1 MPAGNAAGKGHSR
14 RFVLKCLAG
23 ASAALAA
30 FPFAPQAEASP
41 SGRPLIVFFSRTGRT
56 RRLAAMI
63 RERVGGDMVEL
74 KTVKPYPQ
82 DYDATVSQAKKEQ
95 QAGARPA
102 LATELPP
109 LEGCGTVFLGYPNW
123 WGTMP
128 MALFTLL
135 EKHRFSGKTIVPF
148 CTHGGSRLGRS
159 VEDIKRLCPEA
170 SVLRGFAAFGSRV
183 EEAGD
188 QLDAW
193 LHSLNMAQAREQTRE
208 QASMH
213 SKESAMSEAVQG

>member
-14 RFVLKCLAG
+14 RFVLKSLAG
-23 ASAALAA
+23 ASVALAA
-30 FPFAPQAEASP
+30 FPFALRAGETAPA
-41 SGRPLIVFFSRTGRT
+41 GRPLIVFFSRTGRT

-63 RERVGGDMVEL
+63 RERVGGDMAEL

-135 EKHRFSGKTIVPF
+135 EKYDFSGKTVVPF

-159 VEDIKRLCPEA
+159 VDDIRKLCPKA
-170 SVLRGFAAFGSRV
+170 RMLQGFAAFGDSV
-183 EEAGD
+183 EQAGKGV
-188 QLDAW
+188 DAW
-193 LHSLNMAQAREQTRE
+193 LRGIGMAQAR
-208 QASMH
+208 
-213 SKESAMSEAVQG
+213 

>member
-1 MPAGNAAGKGHSR
+1 
-14 RFVLKCLAG
+14 
-23 ASAALAA
+23 
-30 FPFAPQAEASP
+30 
-41 SGRPLIVFFSRTGRT
+41 
-56 RRLAAMI
+56 
-63 RERVGGDMVEL
+63 MVEL
-74 KTVKPYPQ
+74 KTVRPYPQ
-82 DYDATVSQAKKEQ
+82 DYDAAVSQAKKEQ

-102 LATELPP
+102 LATEPPP

-148 CTHGGSRLGRS
+148 CTHGG
-159 VEDIKRLCPEA
+159 
-170 SVLRGFAAFGSRV
+170 RV

-193 LHSLNMAQAREQTRE
+193 LHSLNMAQAREQPRE

-213 SKESAMSEAVQG
+213 GSQQA

>member
-1 MPAGNAAGKGHSR
+1 MPAGKAAGKGHSR
-14 RFVLKCLAG
+14 RFVLTCFAG

-63 RERVGGDMVEL
+63 RERVGGDMAEL

-82 DYDATVSQAKKEQ
+82 DYDAAVSQAKKEQ

-102 LATELPP
+102 LAAELPP

-123 WGTMP
+123 WRTMP

-148 CTHGGSRLGRS
+148 CTHGGSAWAAAWRTSSGSAPRPACSGALPPSAAGWR
-159 VEDIKRLCPEA
+159 KPET
-170 SVLRGFAAFGSRV
+170 S
-183 EEAGD
+183 
-188 QLDAW
+188 
-193 LHSLNMAQAREQTRE
+193 
-208 QASMH
+208 SMPGCT
-213 SKESAMSEAVQG
+213 A